1 MLNDLRYA
9 FRTLRRNP
17 AFTGV
22 AVLTL
27 ALGIG
32 ANTALFSVA
41 DAVLFKPLAYPE
53 PERIVKIDGG
63 PLKMTKTGFTAD
75 PEMERSPLFEAT
87 GVFVTGGLNV
97 GGEPTAERVLAAG
110 VSAGFFPAMGTKPVL
125 GRPFTVDEERANA
138 RVAIVSEALWR
149 RRLGASPALDAAL
162 VLNGHPYTV
171 IGIMPAGYS
180 YPNDAEVWIPL
191 GVDQQLAGGAIAPD
205 SVARLSASVTLSQA
219 LEGVERLQYGPGPRD
234 PRARPVIITSLREEL
249 VGSVRPLF
257 GIMAAAVGLVLLVSC
272 LNVANLLLARVSAR
286 DREMSVRR
294 ALGASRGRLIQYLL
308 CESVLLAFMAAVL
321 AIPAALWTLDA
332 MRLILPAGLH
342 GSSRMAIDARA
353 ASVTAVLSAAAV
365 LLFGLAPALSVRP
378 RGASELLRS
387 GTATASPF
395 WRRFRG
401 GLVAAQ
407 LAAALILLAGS
418 MTIVETVSSLLRT
431 DLGARG
437 ENALTLQLTLP
448 YGRYGTSPTIVDFY
462 DRLETELR
470 AIPGVEAVGVSAMI
484 PGSTE
489 VGLAFR
495 IQVDGLERATAE
507 PETALYLPASPE
519 YFRALGVDLL
529 AGRAFGPADRGGAPK
544 VAIVSESLAR
554 VYGLE
559 PQQLLGRNHVL
570 GWRKEQYRAEIVGVV
585 RDVRLRGPESEG
597 GAQLYVPFAQSP
609 PYTTLY
615 VVMKTTGS
623 PRASIQAAR
632 GAVSATDDD
641 LPPYN
646 IRTFDEI
653 RASYV
658 ADRRFAMMVM
668 LAFAGLTAVLAAVGL
683 YGVMSY
689 LVQLRT
695 REIGIRVALG
705 ATPGEVLRETLRS
718 GLVYGAIGV
727 AAGCALA
734 GAASRVFISR
744 IAGLQEVD
752 PFTLTF
758 SAAAMML
765 IALGTSWLPARRAG
779 RIDPVVALRAE

>member
-9 FRTLRRNP
+9 FRTLRRNL

-63 PLKMTKTGFTAD
+63 PLKMTRTGFTVD
-75 PEMERSPLFEAT
+75 PEMESSPLLAGT
-87 GVFVTGGLNV
+87 GIFVTGGLNV
-97 GGEPTAERVLAAG
+97 GGESTAERVRAAG
-110 VSAGFFPAMGTKPVL
+110 VSAGFFAAMGSTPLL
-125 GRPFTVDEERANA
+125 GRPFTAAEERANA
-138 RVAIVSEALWR
+138 RVVVVSEGVWR
-149 RRLGASPALDAAL
+149 RRLDRSPALDAPL
-162 VLNGHPYTV
+162 VLNGQTYTV
-171 IGIMPAGYS
+171 LGVMPAGFTF
-180 YPNDAEVWIPL
+180 PNDSEVWIPI
-191 GVDQQLAGGAIAPD
+191 GADQQLAGGAIAPD
-205 SVARLSASVTLSQA
+205 SVARLAAGVTLSQA
-219 LEGVERLQYGPGPRD
+219 VEGVERLKYGSGPRD
-234 PRARPVIITSLREEL
+234 PRARPVIITSLRDEL

-257 GIMAAAVGLVLLVSC
+257 GIMAGAVGLVLLVSC

-286 DREMSVRR
+286 EREMSVRR

-308 CESVLLAFMAAVL
+308 CESALLAFMAGVL

-332 MRLILPAGLH
+332 MRLILPADLH

-353 ASVTAVLSAAAV
+353 AAVTAVLSAAAV
-365 LLFGLAPALSVRP
+365 LLFGLAPALSVRA
-378 RGASELLRS
+378 RSASDMLRT

-407 LAAALILLAGS
+407 LAVALILLAGS
-418 MTIVETVSSLLRT
+418 VTILETVSSLLRT
-431 DLGARG
+431 DLGASG

-448 YGRYGTSPTIVDFY
+448 YGRYGTSPAIVDFY
-462 DRLETELR
+462 DRLDARLR
-470 AIPGVEAVGVSAMI
+470 DVPGVEAVGVSAMI
-484 PGSTE
+484 PGSKE

-507 PETALYLPASPE
+507 PETALYLPASTE
-519 YFRALGVDLL
+519 FFRALGVDLL
-529 AGRAFGPADRGGAPK
+529 AGRGFGPADRDGAPK
-544 VAIVSESLAR
+544 VVIVSESLAR

-559 PQQLLGRNHVL
+559 PHQLVGRDHVI
-570 GWRKEQYRAEIVGVV
+570 GWSKEQYRAEIVGVV
-585 RDVRLRGPESEG
+585 RDVRLRGPESKG

-615 VVMKTTGS
+615 VVMKTTGN

-632 GAVSATDDD
+632 SAVSAIDDD

-646 IRTFDEI
+646 IRTFDDI

-658 ADRRFAMMVM
+658 ADRRFAMTVM
-668 LAFAGLTAVLAAVGL
+668 LAFAALTAVLAAVGL

-689 LVQLRT
+689 IVQLRT

-705 ATPGEVLRETLRS
+705 ATPGEVVFETMRN
-718 GLVYGAIGV
+718 GLSYAAIGV

-734 GAASRVFISR
+734 GAASRIFISR

-752 PFTLTF
+752 SLTLAL
-758 SAAAMML
+758 SAAAML
-765 IALGTSWLPARRAG
+765 TIATGTSWLPARRAG